1 MHKIHLICTSVG
13 DLKTIKANSVLN
25 LSTYSDF
32 SYDLLLLFCP
42 QISSR
47 DYEHLADL
55 SQIRFLVM
63 DEADRLTQDHSFPQ
77 LLKILERIHEEN
89 PGLQDQDTIDDSN
102 EDLETEDRL
111 LGLPGIQGEAQLTML
126 TPEILKQIEE
136 QRQST
141 VPERPDDSSE
151 GSIRNEEDA
160 DEDENDHEALF
171 APDDEEEEEAQPR
184 VHRQTLI
191 YSATL
196 TLPFTSTSTTSKAKS
211 HKSKRNLP
219 LDGGLAEIL
228 EKAHA
233 MGETKVVDLT
243 SESQGNAT
251 TKANITTPNGV
262 RLPPGLHLE
271 QIKCTQRHKDS
282 HLYAYLMTTKQ
293 GSSGPSLIFCNSIA
307 AVRRVGA
314 TLQTLGL
321 SVRILHAHMEQ
332 VGT

>member
-1 MHKIHLICTSVG
+1 MKAYSVY
-13 DLKTIKANSVLN
+13 N
-25 LSTYSDF
+25 LSTEFPASN
-32 SYDLLLLFCP
+32 DLFLLFCP

-89 PGLQDQDTIDDSN
+89 PGLEDQDTIDESN
-102 EDLETEDRL
+102 DDMEKEDRL

-141 VPERPDDSSE
+141 MPERPDDSSE
-151 GSIRNEEDA
+151 GSIRNEDDA

-171 APDDEEEEEAQPR
+171 APNDDDEEEESQPR

-243 SESQGNAT
+243 SDSQGNAT

-293 GSSGPSLIFCNSIA
+293 GASGPSLIFCNSIA